1 MFSDKMSWTPSIN
14 AQLTHDSI
22 SSAFQCCAV
31 AFIEK
36 LDAQSL
42 NLSPEEFERYMSGQA
57 SPRFRSAEDD
67 QHQAGAGAT
76 NPVLDQLNHN
86 LEQLSDLIRRQERL
100 IEAAQSTQADLVS
113 WTECVQ
119 REVSNIL
126 EEYPLEI
133 LPRTVSAI
141 DAHNVDSDRLPLP
154 LAPQLCAQ

>member
-1 MFSDKMSWTPSIN
+1 MSLTLSISV
-14 AQLTHDSI
+14 QSTHDSI

-57 SPRFRSAEDD
+57 SPRFHPAEGD
-67 QHQAGAGAT
+67 QHQAGAAAT

-86 LEQLSDLIRRQERL
+86 LEQLSALIRRQERL
-100 IEAAQSTQADLVS
+100 IEAAQSTQADMVS

-119 REVSNIL
+119 REVSSIL

-133 LPRTVSAI
+133 PPRAASAT
-141 DAHNVDSDRLPLP
+141 DAHDVDSDDLPLP
-154 LAPQLCAQ
+154 LTPQVCAQ